1 MHSQCD
7 MDCIKN
13 GDGYKSCIFLQSFF
27 LLMSLKT
34 AKISYWVATIA
45 LALFTLPWLFFMGS
59 EAAVEWMK
67 HVGLT
72 DAVWLQQ
79 LIGFWAPLAILLILI
94 PKIPNRLKE
103 WAYVG
108 IGCIYIGAFWAHVQ
122 LGDPISAIAMPVVT
136 FAILLVSYL
145 GWHRMMESGK

>member
-1 MHSQCD
+1 
-7 MDCIKN
+7 
-13 GDGYKSCIFLQSFF
+13 
-27 LLMSLKT
+27 MSLK
-34 AKISYWVATIA
+34 ASKISYRVASIV
-45 LALFTLPWLFFMGS
+45 LALFILPGLYFMDS

-94 PKIPNRLKE
+94 PKIPHRLKE
-103 WAYVG
+103 WAYVWL
-108 IGCIYIGAFWAHVQ
+108 GCIYLGALWAHIQ
-122 LGDPISAIAMPVVT
+122 LGDPLSAIAMPIVT

-145 GWHRMMESGK
+145 GWHGMVDAKK